1 MNECF
6 DQLHRRGYKRLFRMH
21 HLVTVI
27 VVGRF
32 VMQFL
37 VANGVSPSTM
47 QILDTIRDRV
57 YSQTHPLALADL
69 YNRPLY
75 LQCDLS
81 RYIYNWTGR
90 LPPPS
95 EINRS
100 TNVYAQA

>member
-1 MNECF
+1 
-6 DQLHRRGYKRLFRMH
+6 MH

-57 YSQTHPLALADL
+57 YSQTNPLALADL

-90 LPPPS
+90 LPPLQ
-95 EINRS
+95 RS
-100 TNVYAQA
+100 IEARMYTRKRSYGWDSLVGLYSLI